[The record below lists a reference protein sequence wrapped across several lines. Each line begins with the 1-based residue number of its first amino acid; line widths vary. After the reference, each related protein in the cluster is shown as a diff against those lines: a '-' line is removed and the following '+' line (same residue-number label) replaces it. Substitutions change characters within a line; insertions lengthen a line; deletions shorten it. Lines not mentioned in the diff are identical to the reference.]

1 MATLTHLDTHVVV
14 WVVAGEHNRLSDTAR
29 DALEHDTLRI
39 SPMVAL
45 ELTYLHE
52 VGRITETSDV
62 VLDEARRS
70 LGLVS
75 ADEPFGDVIDVATG
89 LEWTRD
95 PFDRIIAAHALVA
108 RARLLTRDETV
119 HAHLDLAVW

>member
-14 WVVAGEHNRLSDTAR
+14 WAVAGEHDRLSDTAR
-29 DALEHDTLRI
+29 NALEHDTLRV

-52 VGRITETSDV
+52 VGRITTTSDT

-70 LGLVS
+70 LGLVP
-75 ADEPFGDVIDVATG
+75 ADDPLADIIDVATG
-89 LEWTRD
+89 LDWTRD
-95 PFDRIIAAHALVA
+95 PFDRIIAAHAIA
-108 RARLLTRDETV
+108 TRARLLTRDETIR
-119 HAHLDLAVW
+119 AHLDLAIW